1 MDQKERL
8 TNAALD
14 LDRQKLAVTERI
26 ADKKIAAVSGKGGAS
41 TLKSQAESIIKMNK
55 NIDEQLA
62 LLVASPN
69 QTDKIKQM
77 ITNLRAEKK
86 KNEDYVKTLYNNAS
100 APVKGG
106 MAGVDLSAYKVKQIL
121 EDDE

>member
-26 ADKKIAAVSGKGGAS
+26 ADKKLNALTGKGGAS

-77 ITNLRAEKK
+77 IANLRAEKK
-86 KNEDYVKTLYNNAS
+86 KNEDYVKTLYNTS
-100 APVKGG
+100 TKGG
-106 MAGVDLSAYKVKQIL
+106 MGNVDLSAYKVKQIL